1 MVPDTNALMNR
12 SFSAFSFVLGHKP
25 FLNTYI
31 RIPRLTVFEME
42 RIANEAKGS
51 GEDTEKKRKVMH
63 AATELLFIKQNSI
76 LRECGKV
83 RLHQNGLLTA
93 L

>member
-1 MVPDTNALMNR
+1 
-12 SFSAFSFVLGHKP
+12 
-25 FLNTYI
+25 
-31 RIPRLTVFEME
+31 ME